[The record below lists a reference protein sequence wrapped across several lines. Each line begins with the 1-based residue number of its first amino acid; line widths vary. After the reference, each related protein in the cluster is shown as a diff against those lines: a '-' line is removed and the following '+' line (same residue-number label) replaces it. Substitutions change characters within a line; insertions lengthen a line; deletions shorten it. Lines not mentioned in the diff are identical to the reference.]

1 MTTGDAPIKNQE
13 YEKDKMEKWLDRNI
27 ETTMVRMR
35 YVTLIPVIFSYIG
48 ALIMFVVGTMRA
60 YNAVLSLFATSN
72 PDAWDSHLRDT
83 QVNLILAVDAYLMGL
98 VLLIFS
104 YGIYDLFISS
114 MDAGNQPKIRP
125 RWMTFDDIGGLKT
138 ILAEVILIILTIEFF
153 QLVLASMPMFDTFEE
168 LLVIPIGM
176 LLIAVGLGVF
186 KKLTHGGEKEN
197 GTDPCQQRI
206 D

>member
-1 MTTGDAPIKNQE
+1 MTKEDAPIPVQ
-13 YEKDKMEKWLDRNI
+13 EKDAVEKWLDKHL
-27 ETTMVRMR
+27 ETTMVKMR
-35 YVTLIPVIFSYIG
+35 YATLIPVIFSYVG
-48 ALIMFVVGTMRA
+48 AIIMFVVGTIRA
-60 YNAVLSLFATSN
+60 YDSVLSLMDSSG
-72 PDAWDSHLRDT
+72 PDLTDT

-114 MDAGNQPKIRP
+114 MDGGNQPKIRP

-153 QLVLASMPMFDTFEE
+153 QLVLASMPEFDTFEE
-168 LLVIPIGM
+168 WLVIPIGM
-176 LLIAVGLGVF
+176 LLIAIGMGVF

-197 GTDPCQQRI
+197 ELDPGQQKI
-206 D
+206 V

>member
-1 MTTGDAPIKNQE
+1 MTKEDAPIPVQ
-13 YEKDKMEKWLDRNI
+13 EKDAVEKWLDKHL
-27 ETTMVRMR
+27 ETTMVKMR
-35 YVTLIPVIFSYIG
+35 YATLIPVIFSYVG
-48 ALIMFVVGTMRA
+48 AIIMFVVGTIRA
-60 YNAVLSLFATSN
+60 YDSVLSLMDSSG
-72 PDAWDSHLRDT
+72 PDLTDT

-114 MDAGNQPKIRP
+114 MDAGNKPKIRP

-153 QLVLASMPMFDTFEE
+153 QLVLASMPEFDTFEE
-168 LLVIPIGM
+168 WLVIPIGM
-176 LLIAVGLGVF
+176 LLIAIGMGVF

-197 GTDPCQQRI
+197 ELDPGQQKI
-206 D
+206 V

>member
-1 MTTGDAPIKNQE
+1 MTTQHDQVPGT
-13 YEKDKMEKWLDRNI
+13 EKDIVEKWLDRYI

-35 YVTLIPVIFSYIG
+35 YITLIPVVFSYVG
-48 ALIMFVVGTMRA
+48 AIIMFVVGTIRA
-60 YNAVLSLFATSN
+60 YDSVLSLMESGG
-72 PDAWDSHLRDT
+72 PDLRDT

-114 MDAGNQPKIRP
+114 LDAGNRPMIRP
-125 RWMTFDDIGGLKT
+125 RWMTFNDIGGLKT

-153 QLVLASMPMFDTFEE
+153 QLVLASMPEFDTFEE
-168 LLVIPIGM
+168 WLVIPIGM

-186 KKLTHGGEKEN
+186 KKLTHGEEKEICM
-197 GTDPCQQRI
+197 DSPQQKN